1 MPLKLLTHDFYG
13 RSTPKVAR
21 DLLGKLLVRTLGRRR
36 LVGRIV
42 EVEAYLAKSDPACH
56 AARGRTKSNTAM
68 FGRPGRAYVYPIHS
82 RHCFNIVTEADGVGT
97 AVLIRAVEPI
107 EGIELMK
114 EHRHRDKRLE
124 LARGP
129 GCLCQA
135 FGIDRHFDHWNLTKG
150 RQLWLANDGTQLD
163 EKDAGTST
171 HIGVTSAKELHLRY
185 FRADCPYVSGPQWL
199 NRNKTS
205 MSLSHRGL
213 KIGCGGQI

>member
-56 AARGRTKSNTAM
+56 AVRGRTKSNTAM
-68 FGRPGRAYVYPIHS
+68 FRSARPGLRFYPIHS

-135 FGIDRHFDHWNLTKG
+135 FGIDRYFDHWNLTKG
-150 RQLWLANDGTQLD
+150 RQLWLDDDGTQLD

-171 HIGVTSAKELHLRY
+171 RIGVTSAKELQLR
-185 FRADCPYVSGPQWL
+185 FFLRDCPYV
-199 NRNKTS
+199 
-205 MSLSHRGL
+205 
-213 KIGCGGQI
+213 I

>member
-107 EGIELMK
+107 EGIKLMM
-114 EHRHRDKRLE
+114 EHRHRDKRPSWPAARAASARP
-124 LARGP
+124 LALTAISTIGISRRAGS
-129 GCLCQA
+129 
-135 FGIDRHFDHWNLTKG
+135 FGSPTMEHS
-150 RQLWLANDGTQLD
+150 
-163 EKDAGTST
+163 ST
-171 HIGVTSAKELHLRY
+171 RRMRVPQ
-185 FRADCPYVSGPQWL
+185 RASG
-199 NRNKTS
+199 
-205 MSLSHRGL
+205 
-213 KIGCGGQI
+213 